1 MALELPDSVDGVDDD
16 VVDEDVVQEV
26 PPHISK
32 ATMAPIR
39 FFIPATLPTPAMR
52 ILHDSSGIPH

>member
-1 MALELPDSVDGVDDD
+1 

>member
-1 MALELPDSVDGVDDD
+1 VELPDSVDGVDDD
-16 VVDEDVVQEV
+16 VDGVDVVQEV

-39 FFIPATLPTPAMR
+39 FFIPATIPTPS
-52 ILHDSSGIPH
+52 DEDPSS